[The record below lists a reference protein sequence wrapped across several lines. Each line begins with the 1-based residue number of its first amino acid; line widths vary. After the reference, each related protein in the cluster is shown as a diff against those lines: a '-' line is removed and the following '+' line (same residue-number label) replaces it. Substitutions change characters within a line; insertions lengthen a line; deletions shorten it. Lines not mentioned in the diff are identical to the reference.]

1 MYSEARTPV
10 GDMAIVP
17 YSDPMLHVWDD
28 LEADVALEPGSIP
41 RAVADRLAYARSM
54 LTDTSKYKPC
64 TRGQDCFVW
73 TKKYA
78 YAAPCGICG
87 AMATTSGSQKPYL
100 VNTHFGSK
108 TKFNGAPVRQCCTL
122 CFPEW
127 VKSWGPGHKACS
139 GEKCQVWYSMAKE
152 HNTTSASAPR
162 HGASSTQ
169 STPGTPPP
177 PPGPPPP
184 KATTRQPPGPPP
196 SNYAE
201 PSLDTTV
208 LPVLLFERVK
218 AIEETLVELN
228 EGHKVSVRLVKCV
241 QTIEQQLAA
250 VVAQNTILTNR
261 LDMIDEHLQQ
271 LQIKNAGNG
280 SDSPTEG
287 REVTPTTSQ
296 EWDWQ

>member
-1 MYSEARTPV
+1 
-10 GDMAIVP
+10 MAIVP
-17 YSDPMLHVWDD
+17 YSDPLLHVWDD

-41 RAVADRLAYARSM
+41 KAVADRLANARRM
-54 LTDTSKYKPC
+54 LADHNMYKRC
-64 TRGQDCFVW
+64 THGQDCFVW

-78 YAAPCGICG
+78 YAAPCDICG
-87 AMATTSGSQKPYL
+87 VVATPSGSQKPYL
-100 VNTHFGSK
+100 VNTHFGAK
-108 TKFNGAPVRQCCTL
+108 TKYKNEPIRHCCTV

-139 GEKCQVWYSMAKE
+139 GEKCQVWYSMATQ
-152 HNTTSASAPR
+152 HNTHVRGVANTHTSASAPR
-162 HGASSTQ
+162 PGASSTQ
-169 STPGTPPP
+169 SRPETPPP
-177 PPGPPPP
+177 PPGPPPLN
-184 KATTRQPPGPPP
+184 ATTRQPPGPPP

-208 LPVLLFERVK
+208 LPVMLLERVK
-218 AIEETLVELN
+218 AIEKELVELN
-228 EGHKVSVRLVKCV
+228 EGHAVSLRLVKCV
-241 QTIEQQLAA
+241 QAIEQQLAA

-271 LQIKNAGNG
+271 LHVKNAGNG

-296 EWDWQ
+296 EWEWQ